1 MALAG
6 SEVLNS
12 CVQEGWA
19 LQVGWAWGAALLV
32 YQEMQMENL
41 ETGAWAALWLELRL

>member
-12 CVQEGWA
+12 CVREGWA
-19 LQVGWAWGAALLV
+19 LRVGWAWGAIPSV
-32 YQEMQMENL
+32 YQELQMESP
-41 ETGAWAALWLELRL
+41 ETGA